1 MGDYR
6 DGRVDIT
13 GKERACAENKPTN
26 EFESQRCI
34 CKWINMHQ
42 PHNGINKTILNFM
55 HNNAAP
61 DLQFS
66 QFLKQAKYSHQNSMA
81 INQAHWFLYSSPA
94 EGSVYF
100 LNVLLL
106 PRLGTAG
113 TQSHI
118 SQWVGAL
125 ALDNCHFFH
134 FFSTPRIVLTRP
146 WNLVFFPDKWKQ
158 LLVRKIPA
166 VESMGRNGN
175 KWVALSKHILRNLKY
190 TVDSTHFL

>member
-1 MGDYR
+1 MFMCPWTLDKEPFPQVWSTNQYEDIKISLKKKKKNTQKNVEDYR

-66 QFLKQAKYSHQNSMA
+66 QF
-81 INQAHWFLYSSPA
+81 
-94 EGSVYF
+94 
-100 LNVLLL
+100 
-106 PRLGTAG
+106 
-113 TQSHI
+113 
-118 SQWVGAL
+118 
-125 ALDNCHFFH
+125 
-134 FFSTPRIVLTRP
+134 
-146 WNLVFFPDKWKQ
+146 
-158 LLVRKIPA
+158 
-166 VESMGRNGN
+166 
-175 KWVALSKHILRNLKY
+175 
-190 TVDSTHFL
+190 